1 MVIKRATMRDVAA
14 AAGVSL
20 MTVSRVVNGES
31 GVQPETAARVNRA
44 IRRLGYQRNDA
55 ARQLRRKGKP
65 TQIIGLLLDDIANPF
80 FATLARA
87 VEDAARLHSFVVLI
101 GSSNDSLERE
111 REVISAFSARRVDG
125 VILVPAAGNHRFL
138 RAQQEL
144 GVKVVCVDRPADNL
158 AADTVLVD
166 NRRGAYRAI
175 RHLMLHGHR
184 RIGYLGD
191 REDIW
196 AVRERYAGFIEAL
209 AEDGLAPDPELVRHG
224 LRNRAD
230 AAAAVIALLTHA
242 DPPTALFTSNDLVTM
257 GAIDAMHDRSTG
269 LAWAS
274 GRGAGLA
281 WASGRGGLIPV
292 ALVGFD
298 EFALADKLNPPVT
311 VVAQDPAAIGATAA
325 QLLFARIN
333 GDASPP
339 REVVLLTRLIPRGS
353 GEIRVSPVLS
363 RGLRPPDPPHA
374 VVLAVT
380 DSRGREGLQA
390 LRSRA
395 TRSSLRSPRGH
406 CVHRDKGRS
415 GTLG

>member
-1 MVIKRATMRDVAA
+1 MVIKRATMRDVAEA
-14 AAGVSL
+14 SGVSL
-20 MTVSRVVNGES
+20 MTVSRVVNGEP

-65 TQIIGLLLDDIANPF
+65 TQTIGLLLDDIANPF
-80 FATLARA
+80 FATLARS

-111 REVISAFSARRVDG
+111 REVISAFCARRVDG
-125 VILVPAAGNHRFL
+125 VILVPAAGSHRFL

-158 AADTVLVD
+158 VADTVLVD
-166 NRRGAYRAI
+166 NRRGAYQAI

-196 AVRERYAGFIEAL
+196 AVRERYAGFVEAL
-209 AEDGLAPDPELVRHG
+209 AEDGVVPDSGLVRHG
-224 LRNRAD
+224 LRNRTD
-230 AAAAVIALLTHA
+230 AAGAVVALLSNP

-257 GAIDAMHDRSTG
+257 GAIDAMH
-269 LAWAS
+269 
-274 GRGAGLA
+274 GRDG
-281 WASGRGGLIPV
+281 ITPV

-339 REVVLLTRLIPRGS
+339 REVVLLTRLIARGS
-353 GEIRVSPVLS
+353 GEIAAPVK
-363 RGLRPPDPPHA
+363 R
-374 VVLAVT
+374 
-380 DSRGREGLQA
+380 
-390 LRSRA
+390 
-395 TRSSLRSPRGH
+395 
-406 CVHRDKGRS
+406 
-415 GTLG
+415 